1 MADVRLSRRALL
13 QGAGASAA
21 LWALPGCRQ
30 HAPLPSPPAAAGPR
44 YVVSV
49 FLRGGIDA
57 IYTTNPRTRA
67 EVSDRVEV
75 PYAPSAIID
84 AKAMPLGPHL
94 APLAPIG
101 DQLAVVNG
109 VRVHTA
115 NHKTGAMQALRLRTM
130 VTPQM
135 PSLLDLV
142 GRRRDTQPLGS
153 VVLGD
158 VSGLEHS
165 PGFFGGP
172 TAARGSLWSK
182 LDAQHEDAA
191 GLRVLARVT
200 RDHARGIAPTSGQAE
215 ATREHLASAAAL
227 FERLPEVP
235 RFSASAWDEGGAG
248 PAKKIA
254 SDLQRVLWLL
264 EHDLTRT
271 VFLKVVVE
279 WDSHFRNATRQA
291 ASSSAFFPAF
301 ARFLDELGKRRN
313 GGGTLADQ
321 TLVVCG
327 SELGRFPA
335 LNGNLGKDHFPE
347 APVLFFGAGV
357 RGGRFGATGRDLDG
371 QPVDLTT
378 GRASAAGRHL
388 ELDDVGATIL
398 ALTGNDPSVF
408 GYQGQRLRF
417 LEAT

>member
-1 MADVRLSRRALL
+1 M
-13 QGAGASAA
+13 SAA

-30 HAPLPSPPAAAGPR
+30 GPPLPTPRSPTGPR
-44 YVVSV
+44 YIVSV

-75 PYAPSAIID
+75 PYAPADIVD
-84 AKAMPLGPHL
+84 AGAMPLGPHL
-94 APLAPIG
+94 APLAPVG
-101 DQLAVVNG
+101 DRLAIVNG

-115 NHKTGAMQALRLRTM
+115 NHKTGALQALRLRTM
-130 VTPQM
+130 VTPEM
-135 PSLLDLV
+135 PALLDVV
-142 GRRRDTQPLGS
+142 GRRRDGQPLGS

-172 TAARGSLWSK
+172 TGARGSLWSK
-182 LDAQHEDAA
+182 LDEHHPDTDGLKALAA
-191 GLRVLARVT
+191 AT
-200 RDHARGIAPTSGQAE
+200 REHARRLPATSARAD

-227 FERLPEVP
+227 FDRLPEVP
-235 RFSASAWDEGGAG
+235 VFASSAWGESAAG
-248 PAKKIA
+248 PAQKIA
-254 SDLQRVLWLL
+254 GDLQRVLWLL

-291 ASSSAFFPAF
+291 ASSGAFFPAF
-301 ARFLDELGKRRN
+301 AHFLRELDTRRN
-313 GGGTLADQ
+313 AHGTLAEQ

-347 APVLFFGAGV
+347 APFLFYGAGV
-357 RGGRFGATGRDLDG
+357 PGGRFGATGRDLEG
-371 QPVDLTT
+371 QPVDVAT
-378 GRASAAGRHL
+378 GKPSASGRHL
-388 ELDDVGATIL
+388 ELDDIGATIL
-398 ALTGNDPSVF
+398 ALTGDDPTVF
-408 GYQGQRLRF
+408 GYQGARLGF
-417 LEAT
+417 LEAA